1 MSLLLQ
7 EPYLLKTTVFENVV
21 LGLKLRG
28 RRDDLEEAYQA
39 AMRQVGFDEPDA
51 MRRRGPNALSGGER
65 QRVAL
70 ASRLVLRPRA
80 LLLDEP
86 TSNVDVR
93 SARAIAAAVA
103 RCRAEGAAIVCS
115 THDPALM
122 QALGGEQLKLGQG
135 WSLEG

>member
-1 MSLLLQ
+1 M
-7 EPYLLKTTVFENVV
+7 
-21 LGLKLRG
+21 
-28 RRDDLEEAYQA
+28 
-39 AMRQVGFDEPDA
+39 
-51 MRRRGPNALSGGER
+51 
-65 QRVAL
+65 AL

-103 RCRAEGAAIVCS
+103 RCRAEGAAIICS

-122 QALGGEQLKLGQG
+122 RALGGEQLKLGQG